1 LTQKRVYADTLTNAY
16 KDRSFKNLNKNRKS
30 ESKTVSFKH
39 NGAHAANVAL
49 PPPPYTQQEP
59 EEHFTFK
66 ASHEPIV
73 KTDNEEKD
81 IYNVYPVCTGTT
93 FRKEDKKEIEYTDYE
108 YTDYDVFGSRA
119 SEASDGESNE
129 DSSSEDNSE
138 DNNSDNNMIPDQ
150 RNASDLNRSDD
161 ENSRS

>member
-1 LTQKRVYADTLTNAY
+1 VRRTRR
-16 KDRSFKNLNKNRKS
+16 RS
-30 ESKTVSFKH
+30 
-39 NGAHAANVAL
+39 
-49 PPPPYTQQEP
+49 
-59 EEHFTFK
+59 
-66 ASHEPIV
+66 
-73 KTDNEEKD
+73 
-81 IYNVYPVCTGTT
+81 
-93 FRKEDKKEIEYTDYE
+93 TDYE
-108 YTDYDVFGSRA
+108 YRDTDYNVFGSRA